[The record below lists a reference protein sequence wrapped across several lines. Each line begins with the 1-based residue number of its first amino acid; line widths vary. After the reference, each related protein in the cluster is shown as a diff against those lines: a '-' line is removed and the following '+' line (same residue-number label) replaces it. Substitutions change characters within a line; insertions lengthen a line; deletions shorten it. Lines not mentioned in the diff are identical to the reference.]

1 MDSALSRYMPRPVG
15 ETRSRCT
22 SVVGACSSAG
32 HAIVPQQKMHF
43 QIERH
48 TEVASTNDIAL
59 ERGKA
64 GAPEGTLILAEYQ
77 TAGRGRYG
85 RHWTAPRGKCILASV
100 ILRHRLLRDEIAL
113 PNFIGALS
121 IAQAIYATTHLAARI
136 KMPNDVRIGKKKIAG
151 VLTELASDRQ
161 RQPFFVLG
169 FGVNVNIT
177 EEEFPS
183 ELCATATSV
192 RIALNADS
200 ELCRTTLLQAILPR
214 LEETYLLLKLGKTDC
229 ILKRVNR
236 WTEK

>member
-1 MDSALSRYMPRPVG
+1 M
-15 ETRSRCT
+15 
-22 SVVGACSSAG
+22 
-32 HAIVPQQKMHF
+32 F

-59 ERGKA
+59 ARGKA

-113 PNFIGALS
+113 PNLIGALS
-121 IAQAIYATTHLAARI
+121 IAQAIYAKTRLETRI

-151 VLTELASDRQ
+151 VLTELASDWQ
-161 RQPFFVLG
+161 RHPFFVLG

-177 EEEFPS
+177 EEEFPPQ
-183 ELCATATSV
+183 LRATATSV
-192 RIALNADS
+192 RIAANADS
-200 ELCRTTLLQAILPR
+200 EVCRGALLQSILHR
-214 LEETYLLLKLGKTDC
+214 LEETYLLLKSGKTDC
-229 ILKRVNR
+229 ILKQVNT
-236 WTEK
+236 WKEEKAPRDDV

>member
-1 MDSALSRYMPRPVG
+1 M
-15 ETRSRCT
+15 
-22 SVVGACSSAG
+22 
-32 HAIVPQQKMHF
+32 MHF

-48 TEVASTNDIAL
+48 AEVASTNDIAL
-59 ERGKA
+59 ARGKA

-113 PNFIGALS
+113 PNLIGALS
-121 IAQAIYATTHLAARI
+121 IAQAIHATTRLAARI

-151 VLTELASDRQ
+151 ALTELAADRQ

-177 EEEFPS
+177 EEEFPPA
-183 ELCATATSV
+183 LRDTATSV
-192 RIALNADS
+192 RIESNADA
-200 ELCRTTLLQAILPR
+200 EMCRGALLQSILHR
-214 LEETYLLLKLGKTDC
+214 LEDTYLLLKSGKTDC
-229 ILKRVNR
+229 ILKQVNTWKER
-236 WTEK
+236 EKEPRTNF

>member
-1 MDSALSRYMPRPVG
+1 
-15 ETRSRCT
+15 
-22 SVVGACSSAG
+22 
-32 HAIVPQQKMHF
+32 MHF
-43 QIERH
+43 QIEHH

-59 ERGKA
+59 EHGKA

-113 PNFIGALS
+113 PNLLGALS

-183 ELCATATSV
+183 ELRATATSV
-192 RIALNADS
+192 RIALNADPG
-200 ELCRTTLLQAILPR
+200 LCRTTLLQAILSR
-214 LEETYLLLKLGKTDC
+214 LEKTYLLLKSDKTDC
-229 ILKRVNR
+229 ILKQVNR
-236 WTEK
+236 WKEK

>member
-1 MDSALSRYMPRPVG
+1 MSRRERDCPRRDALSQHTM
-15 ETRSRCT
+15 
-22 SVVGACSSAG
+22 
-32 HAIVPQQKMHF
+32 MHF

-48 TEVASTNDIAL
+48 AEVASTNDIAL
-59 ERGKA
+59 ARGKA

-113 PNFIGALS
+113 PNLIGALS
-121 IAQAIYATTHLAARI
+121 IAQAIHATTRLAARI

-151 VLTELASDRQ
+151 ALTELAADRQ

-177 EEEFPS
+177 EEEFPP
-183 ELCATATSV
+183 ELRDTATSV
-192 RIALNADS
+192 RIESNADA
-200 ELCRTTLLQAILPR
+200 EMCRVTLLQSILHR
-214 LEETYLLLKLGKTDC
+214 LEDTYLLLKSGKTDC
-229 ILKRVNR
+229 ILKQVNT
-236 WTEK
+236 WKEPEKEPRTNF

>member
-1 MDSALSRYMPRPVG
+1 
-15 ETRSRCT
+15 
-22 SVVGACSSAG
+22 
-32 HAIVPQQKMHF
+32 MHF
-43 QIERH
+43 QIEH
-48 TEVASTNDIAL
+48 HIEVASTNDIAL

-113 PNFIGALS
+113 PNLIGALS

-161 RQPFFVLG
+161 RHPFFVLG

-177 EEEFPS
+177 KEEFPS
-183 ELCATATSV
+183 ELRATATSV

-200 ELCRTTLLQAILPR
+200 VLCRTTLLQAILPR
-214 LEETYLLLKLGKTDC
+214 LEETYLLLKSGKTDC

-236 WTEK
+236 WREK